1 MIKIGDKVRFLNDVG
16 GGIVKNVKPNGIALV
31 EDEDGFEIPCLVS
44 DLVAVETNEHNVD
57 VHKFDQWH
65 KNDVK
70 QKDTKEVKS
79 APDEKSM
86 AVSGKEYLATK
97 NPLPEEDM
105 DENLE
110 ARVVRLEMQLAKITM
125 RLERLEDARAA
136 REKEKAEAKQLNKK
150 NKDEELVVDLHSHE
164 LLESTSGM
172 SAGDIKRYQVDVFN
186 KTMNEHLKEKGKKIV
201 FIHGK
206 GNGVLRKAI
215 IDELKYKYKSC
226 EYQDASF
233 QQYGF
238 GATMVIIH

>member
-16 GGIVKNVKPNGIALV
+16 GGVVKNVKSNGIALV
-31 EDEDGFEIPCLVS
+31 EDEDGFEIPCLIS
-44 DLVAVETNEHNVD
+44 DLVAIETNEHNVD
-57 VHKFDQWH
+57 VRKFDQWR

-70 QKDTKEVKS
+70 PKEEIKMTSVNADKS
-79 APDEKSM
+79 ST
-86 AVSGKEYLATK
+86 VNGKQYLSAKT
-97 NPLPEEDM
+97 PSQEDM

-110 ARVVRLEMQLAKITM
+110 ARVVRLEMQLAKISM

-136 REKEKAEAKQLNKK
+136 REKEKAEAKQQNKK
-150 NKDEELVVDLHSHE
+150 RKEEELIVDLHSYE

-186 KTMNEHLKEKGKKIV
+186 KTMSEHIKEKGKKIV

-206 GNGVLRKAI
+206 GNGVLRKAV